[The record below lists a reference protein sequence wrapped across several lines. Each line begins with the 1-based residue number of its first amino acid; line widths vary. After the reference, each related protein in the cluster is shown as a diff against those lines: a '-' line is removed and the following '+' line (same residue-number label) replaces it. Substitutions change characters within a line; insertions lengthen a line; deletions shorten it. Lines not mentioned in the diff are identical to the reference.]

1 MICLHHGTGPVAG
14 LIRWQTRGAYAHASW
29 LCSDGTVIES
39 HAKCGVAHVA
49 NPWVNN
55 EGPVDVF
62 AIRNLTAKESAHAL
76 NFMVRQIGHGYDW
89 MGCAR
94 FLSGVNRNNVE
105 RWFCS
110 ELVAEAFEM
119 AGRPLL
125 GADAYRIS
133 PVTLSW
139 STELVPVKLGADR
152 EWWDARFSGNL
163 KCEMGNAK

>member
-1 MICLHHGTGPVAG
+1 MICLHHGTGPIAAG
-14 LIRWQTRGAYAHASW
+14 IRWQTRGAYAHASW
-29 LCSDGTVIES
+29 MCADGTVIES

-62 AIRNLTAKESAHAL
+62 SMRCLTGGQILHIQ
-76 NFMVRQIGHGYDW
+76 NFLLRRVGAGYDW
-89 MGCAR
+89 LGIIR
-94 FLSGVNRNNVE
+94 FLSGVNRNNME

-110 ELVAEAFEM
+110 ELVAEACEM

-125 GADAYRIS
+125 KSDAYRIS

-139 STELVPVKLGADR
+139 STELEPVQMGATQA
-152 EWWDARFSGNL
+152 WWNERFNR
-163 KCEMGNAK
+163 